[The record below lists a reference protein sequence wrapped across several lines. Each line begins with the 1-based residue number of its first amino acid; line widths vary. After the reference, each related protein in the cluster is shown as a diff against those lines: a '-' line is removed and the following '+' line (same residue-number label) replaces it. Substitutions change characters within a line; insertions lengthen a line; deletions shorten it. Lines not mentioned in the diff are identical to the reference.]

1 MEVVRA
7 PSRGRQAPQQH
18 YSGVVWIDRDVTGPE
33 PSRLQTFHA
42 QFSPGTRTAWH
53 RCPYGRIL
61 TVLHGV
67 GRVQRRGGPIHEVRA
82 GDTVVVEAGE
92 WHWHGAAPNT
102 FMAVVSAHETGPAGT
117 GTDVTGADTDDTGTE
132 WGEHVTDAEYRLAP
146 LTAMIR
152 RPDADRV
159 PQREACW

>member
-1 MEVVRA
+1 MQVVRT
-7 PSRGRQAPQQH
+7 PSQGRQAPQQC
-18 YSGVVWIDRDVTGPE
+18 YSGVVWIDRDVTGLE

-53 RCPYGRIL
+53 RCRYGQVL

-102 FMAVVSAHETGPAGT
+102 FMVVMSAHETGPDG
-117 GTDVTGADTDDTGTE
+117 TGTE
-132 WGEHVTDAEYRLAP
+132 WGEHVSDAEYRLP
-146 LTAMIR
+146 PITATIR
-152 RPDADRV
+152 RPDADRT

>member
-18 YSGVVWIDRDVTGPE
+18 YSGVVWIDRDVTGLE
-33 PSRLQTFHA
+33 PSRLQTFQA

-92 WHWHGAAPNT
+92 WHWHGAAPNM
-102 FMAVVSAHETGPAGT
+102 FMAVVSAHETGPAGA
-117 GTDVTGADTDDTGTE
+117 GTDDAGTE

>member
-1 MEVVRA
+1 MEVMRA
-7 PSRGRQAPQQH
+7 PGGGRQAPQQCC
-18 YSGVVWIDRDVTGPE
+18 SGVVWIDRDVTGLE
-33 PSRLQTFHA
+33 PSHLQTFHA
-42 QFSPGTRTAWH
+42 QFSPGARTAWH

-82 GDTVVVEAGE
+82 GDTVVVAAGE

-102 FMAVVSAHETGPAGT
+102 FMAVVSAHETGPDGT
-117 GTDVTGADTDDTGTE
+117 GTDTGTGTDIE
-132 WGEHVTDAEYRLAP
+132 WGEHVTDTEYRLPP